1 MNYRLI
7 LQFLGSLLQ
16 FEGAF
21 LLLPFLVGLYYH
33 ESQAKY
39 LLIIAAAAASIGT
52 LMRIIKPK
60 SKKLH
65 PKEGFI
71 VTALTWLLMS
81 LTGAMPFFISG
92 EIPNFTDAVFETA
105 SGFTTTGASI
115 LTDIEGMA
123 KCMLF
128 WRSFTH
134 WIGGMGVLVF
144 MLIFLKSTADEMNL
158 MKAESPGPSVDKL
171 VPRVRTTAFILYAM
185 YTGITIVSIVSLYL
199 AGMPFF
205 DSVCISFGSAG
216 TGGFG
221 VRSDSCASYS
231 ALCQVIITISIIM
244 FGCNFKIYYLIISKK
259 FKELLKCEEVIW
271 YLIIF
276 GLAVAVVCLNI
287 VNEVS
292 SIGEGVRT
300 SAFQVASI
308 MTTTGYATVDFN
320 NWNTLARAVMVL
332 IMFIGACAGST
343 GGGIKVS
350 RWMLYFKQIKREI
363 SKYTHPRSVT
373 KIRLD
378 GNVVDEDTIRGAN
391 VFLMA
396 YACVFITSFMII
408 CLENRDLVTTFTS
421 VAATINNI
429 GPGLGDVGPTGGFST
444 FSILSKWVFIF
455 DMIAGRLELFPVLIM
470 FAPSTWKKK

>member
-71 VTALTWLLMS
+71 VTALSWLLMS

-231 ALCQVIITISIIM
+231 ALCQVIITISII
-244 FGCNFKIYYLIISKK
+244 SKK
-259 FKELLKCEEVIW
+259 FKDILKCEEVIW